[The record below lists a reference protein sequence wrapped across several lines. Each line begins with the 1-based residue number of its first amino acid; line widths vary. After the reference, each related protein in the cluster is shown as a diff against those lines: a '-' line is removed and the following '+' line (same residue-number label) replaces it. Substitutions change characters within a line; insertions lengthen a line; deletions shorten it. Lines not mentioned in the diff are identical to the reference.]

1 MKNWRQLATGLGVIL
16 GTVCALLLTAAEG
29 RALEAQGKLTEEF
42 HQTYPLSAGGR
53 IELKNI
59 NGAVHITAWDRNE
72 VKVDAIKYA
81 NRQERLDDAKIRID
95 ADKDTVSIRTEYRQH
110 DLPFDSSGEN
120 NPASVEYTLTV
131 PREARLDEIS
141 LINGALDLEGTSG
154 EVHASCINGRLAA
167 NGLGGRARLSTING
181 PLEVRLDRLA
191 EHAVELSSINGAVSL
206 TVPSDVKAELEAS
219 TVHGPISNDFGLQV
233 HNHQWVGHDLHGEL
247 GGGGTRLK
255 LSNINGTIAIRH
267 ASDGH
272 TLSSPK
278 ELDPNRSGDDSEI

>member
-1 MKNWRQLATGLGVIL
+1 MKNRRQLATGLGVIL

-42 HQTYPLSAGGR
+42 HQTYPLSPGGR

-131 PREARLDEIS
+131 PR
-141 LINGALDLEGTSG
+141 
-154 EVHASCINGRLAA
+154 
-167 NGLGGRARLSTING
+167 
-181 PLEVRLDRLA
+181 
-191 EHAVELSSINGAVSL
+191 
-206 TVPSDVKAELEAS
+206 
-219 TVHGPISNDFGLQV
+219 
-233 HNHQWVGHDLHGEL
+233 
-247 GGGGTRLK
+247 
-255 LSNINGTIAIRH
+255 
-267 ASDGH
+267 DG
-272 TLSSPK
+272 SA
-278 ELDPNRSGDDSEI
+278 G